1 MNTKKVTLKVVLVV
15 AAMLL
20 TVNLSAQFSLEKLWE
35 TDAELTTPESVLY
48 DAKTKVLFVSNIG
61 DFQKEGSGSISKV
74 GLDGKIIQNNWI
86 TGLTATKG
94 MGFYKN
100 LLYAAEQ
107 TTVAVIDVT
116 KGEIVQR
123 ITIDGAQM
131 LNDITINN
139 KGIVYVSDSRAGK
152 VHKIENSKPSV
163 YLENL
168 TGINGLLADGRN
180 LLILSDGK
188 LREADSRQNIRTLS
202 EGIEG
207 GADGIVKIG
216 NGEFIVTGWEGVI
229 YLVRDNGAK
238 MVLSDT
244 REQKINT
251 ADLGYNPSAKTIYIP
266 TFSTNTVIAY
276 RLRELTRN

>member
-1 MNTKKVTLKVVLVV
+1 MYMKKVVLKSVLIV
-15 AAMLL
+15 AAVLL
-20 TVNLSAQFSLEKLWE
+20 SSNLSAQFSLEKLWE
-35 TDAELTTPESVLY
+35 TDAVLTTPESVLY
-48 DAKTKVLFVSNIG
+48 DAKAKVLFVSNIG
-61 DFQKEGSGSISKV
+61 DFEKEGSGSISKV

-94 MGFYKN
+94 MDLYKN

-116 KGEIVQR
+116 KGEIVER
-123 ITIDGAQM
+123 IAIDGAQM

-139 KGIVYVSDSRAGK
+139 KGIVYVSDSRTGK
-152 VHKIENSKPSV
+152 IHKIENGRPST

-168 TGINGLLADGRN
+168 NGINGLLADGRD
-180 LLILSDGK
+180 LLILADGK
-188 LREADSRQNIRTLS
+188 LREADSRGNLRILS

-207 GADGIVKIG
+207 GADGIVKVG
-216 NGEFIVTGWEGVI
+216 NGEFIVTGWSGIV

-238 MVLSDT
+238 MVLMDT

-251 ADLGYNPSAKTIYIP
+251 ADLGYNSSAKTIYIP
-266 TFSTNTVIAY
+266 TFSTNTVAAY
-276 RLRELTRN
+276 KLRELIRN

>member
-1 MNTKKVTLKVVLVV
+1 MNTKKVTLKVVLIV

>member
-1 MNTKKVTLKVVLVV
+1 MKKLKSVLIV
-15 AAMLL
+15 ATMLL
-20 TVNLSAQFSLEKLWE
+20 ATNLSAQFSLERLWE
-35 TDAELTTPESVLY
+35 TDAVLTTPESVLY
-48 DAKTKVLFVSNIG
+48 DAKAKVLFVSNIG

-94 MGFYKN
+94 MGLYKN

-107 TTVAVIDVT
+107 TTVAVIDIT
-116 KGEIVQR
+116 KGEIAQR
-123 ITIDGAQM
+123 IAIEGAQM
-131 LNDITINN
+131 LNDITIDN
-139 KGIVYVSDSRAGK
+139 KGVVYVSDSRTGK
-152 VHKIENSKPSV
+152 VHKIENGKPST

-168 TGINGLLADGRN
+168 NGINGLLADSRN

-188 LREADSRQNIRTLS
+188 LREADSKGNIRILS

-207 GADGIVKIG
+207 GADGIVKVG
-216 NGEFIVTGWEGVI
+216 NGEFIVTGWSGIV

-238 MVLSDT
+238 MVLMDT

-251 ADLGYNPSAKTIYIP
+251 ADLGYNSSAKTIYIP
-266 TFSTNTVIAY
+266 TFSTNTVAAY
-276 RLRELTRN
+276 KLRELIRN

>member
-1 MNTKKVTLKVVLVV
+1 MKKVKLKSVLIV

-20 TVNLSAQFSLEKLWE
+20 TANLSAQFSLEKLWE
-35 TDAELTTPESVLY
+35 TDAVLTTPESVLY
-48 DAKTKVLFVSNIG
+48 DAKSKVLFVSNIG
-61 DFQKEGSGSISKV
+61 DFEKEGSGSISKV
-74 GLDGKIIQNNWI
+74 GMDGKIIQNNWI
-86 TGLTATKG
+86 NGLTATKG
-94 MGFYKN
+94 MGLHKN

-107 TTVAVIDVT
+107 STVAVIDIT
-116 KGEIVQR
+116 KGEIMQR
-123 ITIDGAQM
+123 VAIEGAQM
-131 LNDITINN
+131 LNDITIDN
-139 KGIVYVSDSRAGK
+139 KGVVYVSDSRTGK
-152 VHKIENSKPSV
+152 VHKIENGRPST

-168 TGINGLLADGRN
+168 NGINGLLADGRN

-188 LREADSRQNIRTLS
+188 LREADSKGNIRILS

-207 GADGIVKIG
+207 GADGIVKVG
-216 NGEFIVTGWEGVI
+216 NGEFIVTGWSGIV

-238 MVLSDT
+238 MVLMDT

-266 TFSTNTVIAY
+266 TFSTNTVAAY